1 MPRAWDASF
10 LHEHLEEALD
20 GAEQYILSAPLEILG
35 KLAVSADGIPVE
47 LTQAD
52 QPEII
57 LRAATEEPEVM
68 PQPSAGLTDWSGK
81 GPWPIGQPIGCA
93 VALSTTSS
101 EGSIGRPVFF
111 HGGKECVP

>member
-68 PQPSAGLTDWSGK
+68 PQPSAGLRSEEHTSELQSLMR
-81 GPWPIGQPIGCA
+81 ISYA
-93 VALSTTSS
+93 VFCLTKKKQ
-101 EGSIGRPVFF
+101 IFNP
-111 HGGKECVP
+111 